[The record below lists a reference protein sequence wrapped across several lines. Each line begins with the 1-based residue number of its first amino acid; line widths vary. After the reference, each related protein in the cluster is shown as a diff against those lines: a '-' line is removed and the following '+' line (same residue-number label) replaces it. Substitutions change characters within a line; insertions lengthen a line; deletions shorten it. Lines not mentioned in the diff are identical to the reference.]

1 MVTNLRL
8 LRVRKGL
15 TLKETAV
22 QINLNET
29 WYCRMERGQNYIP
42 PHYRQK
48 LADFF
53 GVPVSEIC
61 DEVTGWPVLI
71 DRPMP
76 DLVRKTEPNR

>member
-8 LRVRKGL
+8 LRVCKGL
-15 TLKETAV
+15 TVRKVAAQLGV
-22 QINLNET
+22 NET

-48 LADFF
+48 LAEFF

-61 DEVTGWPVLI
+61 DEVTGWPILV
-71 DRPMP
+71 DMEMP
-76 DLVRKTEPNR
+76 KLVRKA

>member
-15 TLKETAV
+15 TARKVAAL
-22 QINLNET
+22 LGFNES
-29 WYCRMERGQNYIP
+29 WYCRMERGQNSIP

-48 LADFF
+48 LAEFF

-61 DEVTGWPVLI
+61 DETTGWPILV
-71 DRPMP
+71 DQPMP
-76 DLVRKTEPNR
+76 KLVRKA

>member
-15 TLKETAV
+15 TLKDMAA
-22 QINLNET
+22 QIGLNET

-42 PHYRQK
+42 PHLRQR

-53 GVPVSEIC
+53 GVPISEIC
-61 DEVTGWPVLI
+61 DEVTGWPVLV
-71 DRPMP
+71 DMEMP
-76 DLVRKTEPNR
+76 KLIRRQA

>member
-15 TLKETAV
+15 TVRKVAAQLGV
-22 QINLNET
+22 NET

-48 LADFF
+48 LAEFF

-61 DEVTGWPVLI
+61 DKATGWPVLV
-71 DRPMP
+71 DMPMP
-76 DLVRKTEPNR
+76 KLVRKA

>member
-15 TLKETAV
+15 TVRKVAAQLGV
-22 QINLNET
+22 NET

-48 LADFF
+48 LAEFF

-61 DEVTGWPVLI
+61 DPTTGWPVLI
-71 DRPMP
+71 DQPMP
-76 DLVRKTEPNR
+76 KLVRKA